1 MANTNEVEQLNIRV
15 GADTTDATSVVQ
27 ELLNSFTKLQ
37 NGLIQ
42 TTRQAT
48 KFDGALGTT
57 FQKLVK
63 DLDRLLPEINKLNTM
78 MNTGATG
85 WGEVVNVLNKLN
97 PTITSYQGKLDV
109 INKSIKEQNVL
120 LRDSEKI
127 ELRRNREALKN
138 AQERAKVSTTKINI
152 MYGEDKLKKLQEE
165 KKVLQDTYL
174 ISKKLGENSI
184 GLESILLQI
193 KAKSKQIKAEEY
205 SSIQKQNKVLL
216 EAQIATSKVVLAR
229 NAEASAMA
237 TSLGRA
243 KQKSKEL
250 IAELNILKKVEQT
263 EESINRIQNLQNLL
277 SKQGAIIRTARFQ
290 EADKLQK
297 MNDREA
303 DYNNVMSM
311 HSARRAL
318 GYTAL
323 FAGIGLVTGAFAKG
337 ISSVIEYD
345 KALYQFQAILDV
357 TPQKAKVRKKH
368 TKRFVQRF

>member
-1 MANTNEVEQLNIRV
+1 MANTNEVEQLNLRV
-15 GADTTDATSVVQ
+15 SADTTDATSVVQ

-85 WGEVVNVLNKLN
+85 WGEVINVLNKLN

-138 AQERAKVSTTKINI
+138 AQERDKVSTTKINI

-174 ISKKLGENSI
+174 IS
-184 GLESILLQI
+184 
-193 KAKSKQIKAEEY
+193 
-205 SSIQKQNKVLL
+205 
-216 EAQIATSKVVLAR
+216 
-229 NAEASAMA
+229 
-237 TSLGRA
+237 
-243 KQKSKEL
+243 
-250 IAELNILKKVEQT
+250 
-263 EESINRIQNLQNLL
+263 
-277 SKQGAIIRTARFQ
+277 
-290 EADKLQK
+290 
-297 MNDREA
+297 
-303 DYNNVMSM
+303 
-311 HSARRAL
+311 H
-318 GYTAL
+318 
-323 FAGIGLVTGAFAKG
+323 
-337 ISSVIEYD
+337 
-345 KALYQFQAILDV
+345 
-357 TPQKAKVRKKH
+357 
-368 TKRFVQRF
+368 

>member
-229 NAEASAMA
+229 NAEASAKA
-237 TSLGRA
+237 TS
-243 KQKSKEL
+243 
-250 IAELNILKKVEQT
+250 
-263 EESINRIQNLQNLL
+263 
-277 SKQGAIIRTARFQ
+277 
-290 EADKLQK
+290 
-297 MNDREA
+297 
-303 DYNNVMSM
+303 
-311 HSARRAL
+311 
-318 GYTAL
+318 
-323 FAGIGLVTGAFAKG
+323 
-337 ISSVIEYD
+337 
-345 KALYQFQAILDV
+345 
-357 TPQKAKVRKKH
+357 
-368 TKRFVQRF
+368 